1 MIKCFEANYPESLG
15 VVLVHKAP
23 WVFQGV
29 WKIIKGWL
37 DPVVASKVHFT
48 NSPAEMEAYV
58 PSSQIIKELAGGE
71 DWTYKYVEP
80 VEGENDL
87 MKDTATRDGLLDAR
101 ALVVKEYEKA
111 TVEWIHSAAGADVK
125 TKRNELANQL
135 REGYWVLDP
144 YLRARS
150 VYDRVGM
157 IEKGGKLAFYP
168 VKEEKVKEEKVKEEK
183 VEATADVA
191 NGIKVVPTSPDDV
204 D

>member
-80 VEGENDL
+80 VKGENDS

-111 TVEWIHSAAGADVK
+111 TVEWIHSTGADVK

-168 VKEEKVKEEKVKEEK
+168 VKEEKVKEEKV
-183 VEATADVA
+183 EATADVA